1 MLCLLAL
8 SQFNEVR
15 AMATLT
21 AETTAGMD
29 ISHFVSAGAIQ
40 RTAFYLPCG
49 EQPLFAWLHSLAG
62 RRDRDHGVVI
72 VPPIGFEQLHAHRG
86 LRHLA
91 DKLARLGIPT
101 LRFDWHGTGDSSGD
115 DTEPERL
122 ATWLANARSA
132 VNWMKDELGYAK
144 VSVVGLR
151 FGATLAALALDQV
164 EFENLVLWAP
174 VTNGRGS
181 VREMHVIDMM
191 SEGHIAGSE
200 AAGTIE
206 AAGFRLTAE
215 TAAALSKTSLMQSKP
230 LCRRVLVANRDDSP
244 ADQRV
249 IDHFAKLGLDVEQF
263 AIPGVSQMLV
273 EPHKGLVPEIAIQNI
288 ADWMDQHADSGEDCA
303 TSEPR
308 IEELTSTL
316 VQNQLSLSILCSPT
330 VRETAICLSD
340 SPNLFGILSEP
351 TTRPA
356 ANLPTIIL
364 LNAGAAYRI
373 GPGRMNVEM
382 ARQFASHGVRCLR
395 LDLNGL
401 GDSIATDAS
410 QENDSYAPTAFR
422 DIGLTMQALRQRFG
436 PQQFVLM
443 GLCSGAYA
451 SFQAS
456 AQFDDPDLIEGILI
470 NPLTYFWQDGM
481 SLETA
486 PTKEL
491 IREHYYLSSALQPAK
506 WLKLLSGRSHIGV
519 GGALRMVAQRLGL
532 IGSRRTSKMSNVT
545 ENTGPSHPTTQDL
558 TGDLKRVA
566 ASRRQLSMFFSTTD
580 PGYSIL
586 LGQARRQTKRMLR
599 RQQLSVTFLD
609 NADHTFSRHAARQ
622 RLIDSLCQHLQRR
635 SVSCS

>member
-1 MLCLLAL
+1 
-8 SQFNEVR
+8 
-15 AMATLT
+15 MATLT
-21 AETTAGMD
+21 AETTAGVD
-29 ISHFVSAGAIQ
+29 ISSFVSAGAIH
-40 RTAFYLPCG
+40 RDAFYLRCG
-49 EQPLFAWLHSLAG
+49 EQPLFAWLHSLDG
-62 RRDRDHGVVI
+62 RRNRDHGVVI
-72 VPPIGFEQLHAHRG
+72 VPPIGFEQLHAHRS

-91 DKLARLGIPT
+91 DELARVNIPA

-115 DTEPERL
+115 DTDPERL
-122 ATWLANARSA
+122 ATWLANARAA
-132 VNWMKDELGYAK
+132 VSWMKDELGCAK

-164 EFENLVLWAP
+164 EIENLVLWAP

-230 LCRRVLVANRDDSP
+230 LCRRVLIANRDDSP

-249 IDHFAKLGLDVEQF
+249 IDHFAKLGLAVEQF
-263 AIPGVSQMLV
+263 AVPGVSQMLV
-273 EPHKGLVPEIAIQNI
+273 EPHKGEVPESAIRKI
-288 ADWMDQHADSGEDCA
+288 GDWMNQHSDFGEDC
-303 TSEPR
+303 TRSEQAL
-308 IEELTSTL
+308 EEVESLISRNL
-316 VQNQLSLSILCSPT
+316 MPLSALCSPN

-351 TTRPA
+351 TTPPV
-356 ANLPTIIL
+356 ANRPTIIL

-382 ARQFASHGVRCLR
+382 ARQFASQGFRCLR

-410 QENDSYAPTAFR
+410 QENDSYAATAFR
-422 DIGLTMQALRQRFG
+422 DIGLTMEALRKRFG

-451 SFQAS
+451 SFQAA
-456 AQFDDPDLIEGILI
+456 AQFDDADLVEAIMI
-470 NPLTYFWQDGM
+470 NPLTYFWQNGM

-519 GGALRMVAQRLGL
+519 RGALRMVAQRLGL
-532 IGSRRTSKMSNVT
+532 IKSQRTCKVADAT
-545 ENTGPSHPTTQDL
+545 ENTGPSHPATQDL
-558 TGDLKRVA
+558 PGDLKRVV
-566 ASRRQLSMFFSTTD
+566 ASGRQLSMFFSTTD

-586 LGQARRQTKRMLR
+586 LGQARRQAKRMVR
-599 RQQLSVTFLD
+599 RQQLSVTFID
-609 NADHTFSRHAARQ
+609 NADHTFSRHSARR
-622 RLIDSLCQHLQRR
+622 RLVDSLCEHLQRR

>member
-1 MLCLLAL
+1 MLCLLAP
-8 SQFNEVR
+8 SQFNKVR
-15 AMATLT
+15 VMATLT
-21 AETTAGMD
+21 AETDTSPLAQVITIRRD
-29 ISHFVSAGAIQ
+29 
-40 RTAFYLPCG
+40 AFYLPCG
-49 EQPLFAWLHSLAG
+49 EQSIFAWLHSLDG
-62 RRDRDHGVVI
+62 RPVRDHGVVI
-72 VPPIGFEQLHAHRG
+72 VPPIGFEQLHAHRS

-91 DKLARLGIPT
+91 DEFARLNIPV

-115 DTEPERL
+115 DTDPERL
-122 ATWLANARSA
+122 RTWLANARAA
-132 VNWMKDELGYAK
+132 VNWMKDEIGCAK

-151 FGATLAALALDQV
+151 FGATLAALALDQI
-164 EFENLVLWAP
+164 EIENLVLWAP

-191 SEGHIAGSE
+191 SEGHKSGSE
-200 AAGTIE
+200 ADGTIE

-230 LCRRVLVANRDDSP
+230 VCRRVLIANRDDSP

-249 IDHFAKLGLDVEQF
+249 LDHFTKLGLDVEQL
-263 AIPGVSQMLV
+263 AVPGVSQMLV
-273 EPHKGLVPEIAIQNI
+273 EPHQGLVPEIAIQKI
-288 ADWMDQHADSGEDCA
+288 TDWMDLRADSGEDG
-303 TSEPR
+303 TSGEAR
-308 IEELTSTL
+308 IEELANRL
-316 VQNQLSLSILCSPT
+316 ALDQLPLSILCSPG

-351 TTRPA
+351 TTPPA

-382 ARQFASHGVRCLR
+382 ARQFASHGFRCLR

-401 GDSIATDAS
+401 GDSIATEAS
-410 QENDSYAPTAFR
+410 QENDSYASTAFR
-422 DIGLTMQALRQRFG
+422 DIGLTMEALRQRFG

-451 SFQAS
+451 SFQAA
-456 AQFDDPDLIEGILI
+456 AQFDDVDLVEGIMI

-506 WLKLLSGRSHIGV
+506 WMKLLSGRSRIGV
-519 GGALRMVAQRLGL
+519 RGALRMVAKRLGL
-532 IGSRRTSKMSNVT
+532 IGSRRTSQVAKVT

-558 TGDLKRVA
+558 TGDLKRVV

-586 LGQARRQTKRMLR
+586 LGQARRQAKCMLR
-599 RQQLSVTFLD
+599 RQQLSVTFID

-622 RLIDSLCQHLQRR
+622 RLIDSLCRHLQRR
-635 SVSCS
+635 SASCS

>member
-1 MLCLLAL
+1 MLCLLAP
-8 SQFNEVR
+8 SQFSEVR
-15 AMATLT
+15 AMTTLT
-21 AETTAGMD
+21 AEITAGMD

-40 RTAFYLPCG
+40 RSAFYLPCG
-49 EQPLFAWLHSLAG
+49 EQPLFAWLHLLDG
-62 RRDRDHGVVI
+62 RRNGDHGVVI
-72 VPPIGFEQLHAHRG
+72 IPPIGFEQLHAHRS

-91 DKLARLGIPT
+91 DEFARLNIPT

-115 DTEPERL
+115 DTDPERL
-122 ATWLANARSA
+122 TTWPANARAA
-132 VNWMKDELGYAK
+132 VSWMKDELGCAK

-164 EFENLVLWAP
+164 EIENLVLWAP

-215 TAAALSKTSLMQSKP
+215 TAAAVSKTSLMQSKP
-230 LCRRVLVANRDDSP
+230 VCRRVLIANRDDSP

-263 AIPGVSQMLV
+263 AVPGVSQMLV
-273 EPHKGLVPEIAIQNI
+273 EPHKGVVPEVAIQKI
-288 ADWMDQHADSGEDCA
+288 TDWMDQHAGLREDCA
-303 TSEPR
+303 GELR
-308 IEELTSTL
+308 IEEVASLV
-316 VQNQLSLSILCSPT
+316 VQNQMSTSILCSPN

-351 TTRPA
+351 TTPPA

-382 ARQFASHGVRCLR
+382 ARQFASRGFRCLR

-401 GDSIATDAS
+401 GDSIAKDAA
-410 QENDSYAPTAFR
+410 QENDSYASTAFR
-422 DIGLTMQALRQRFG
+422 DIGLTMEALRQRFG

-451 SFQAS
+451 SFQAA
-456 AQFDDPDLIEGILI
+456 AQFDDVDLVEGIMI

-519 GGALRMVAQRLGL
+519 RGALRMVAQRLGL
-532 IGSRRTSKMSNVT
+532 IKSRRTSKVANVT

-558 TGDLKRVA
+558 TGDLKCVVA
-566 ASRRQLSMFFSTTD
+566 SGRQLSMFFSTTD

-586 LGQARRQTKRMLR
+586 LGQARRQAKRMLR

-609 NADHTFSRHAARQ
+609 HADHTFSRHAARQ

-635 SVSCS
+635 FVSCSQ